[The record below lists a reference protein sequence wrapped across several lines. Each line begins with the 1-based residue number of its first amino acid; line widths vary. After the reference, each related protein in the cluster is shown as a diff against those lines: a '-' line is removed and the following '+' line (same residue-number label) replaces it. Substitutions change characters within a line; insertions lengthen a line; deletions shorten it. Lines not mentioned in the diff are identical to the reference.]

1 MTTMGSHFIPV
12 PDVPTLEAWFAR
24 SHTASV
30 LLFNHDPGYGGSC
43 RAYGRL
49 RELRGDHGAIG
60 LIDVRVARAVTAEL
74 ARRTG
79 VRHESPQV
87 LLLRDDR
94 AVWSASHGAVTGE
107 AVERALADLPSG
119 R

>member
-1 MTTMGSHFIPV
+1 MDDAFLPV
-12 PDVPTLEAWFAR
+12 PDVAALEALFAQ
-24 SHTASV
+24 SHEGAV
-30 LLFNHDPGYGGSC
+30 LLFNHDPGCGRSR
-43 RAYGRL
+43 RAH
-49 RELRGDHGAIG
+49 RELGAVGGDHGAIG

-87 LLLRDDR
+87 LVLRDGQ
-94 AVWSASHGAVTGE
+94 AAWSAAHGAVRAE
-107 AVERALADLPSG
+107 AVERALAAPPSG

>member
-1 MTTMGSHFIPV
+1 MGDRFVPV
-12 PDVPTLEAWFAR
+12 PDVPTLAAWFAR
-24 SHTASV
+24 SHAAPV
-30 LLFNHDPGYGGSC
+30 LLFNHDPGCGGSC

-49 RELRGDHGAIG
+49 RELGGGHGAIG
-60 LIDVRVARAVTAEL
+60 LIDVRVAREVTAAL

-87 LLLRDDR
+87 LLLRHGL
-94 AVWSASHGAVTGE
+94 AAWSAAHGAVTAE
-107 AVERALADLPSG
+107 AVERVLVDLATG